1 MSDDSQSAPFADINI
16 VEFGQFIA
24 VPFCAQLLAEGGA
37 NVIKVEALEGDPTR
51 HIGQLSE
58 FETRIF
64 ISRNRGKRSLP
75 LKLSDPGARPVID
88 ALLAWAD
95 VALMN
100 FRPGLAT
107 RLNMDAETLTQ
118 RYPQLVVGTVTA
130 FGDKGPDAGLA
141 GMDIVVQARS
151 GLMAANGRIRD
162 GRPAAGD
169 PVVADYMCAMTLAY
183 GISAALLR
191 RERTGRGGTVDTSLL
206 QAAMT
211 LANNQLVR
219 VESIDA
225 PVHDKV
231 LERLSEQRNRH
242 APFSEQQSTMPS
254 ARSMPLLKIYFR
266 TYATADQDIAIACGS
281 HRLRERFMQALGL
294 VDTALATIVSGTA
307 RSDTIDT
314 HYDAL
319 QLKVEEL
326 LVTLPSETWV
336 ERLQEVGVPVSPVK
350 FPIELFDDPHIAA
363 NDMLHTLAHPTV
375 GAMQVVAPPVRID
388 GEGFRPAK
396 PTSRFA
402 SETRQLLGELGFSSA
417 TIDDLIGRGVTHEH
431 VEQPNPSRQDA
442 TL

>member
-1 MSDDSQSAPFADINI
+1 MLDDSESAPFANINI

-37 NVIKVEALEGDPTR
+37 NVIKVEAPEGDPTR
-51 HIGQLSE
+51 HMGQVSE
-58 FETRIF
+58 LETRIF

-88 ALLAWAD
+88 ALLGWAD

-100 FRPGLAT
+100 FRPGLAA
-107 RLNMDAETLTQ
+107 RLDMDPAMLTDK
-118 RYPQLVVGTVTA
+118 YPRLIVGTVTA

-191 RERTGRGGTVDTSLL
+191 RERSGRGGTVDTSLL

-219 VESIDA
+219 VESLDA

-231 LERLSEQRNRH
+231 LERLAEQRNQH
-242 APFSEQQSTMPS
+242 APFTEQQSTMPS
-254 ARSMPLLKIYFR
+254 ARSMPLLKVYFR

-281 HRLRERFMQALGL
+281 HRLRERFMLALGL
-294 VDTALATIVSGTA
+294 VDSALATIGGATT
-307 RSDTIDT
+307 RNEEIDA

-319 QLKVEEL
+319 QLQVEEQFL
-326 LVTLPSETWV
+326 TLPSSTWIA
-336 ERLQEVGVPVSPVK
+336 RLQELGVPVSPVK

-363 NDMLHTLAHPTV
+363 NGMLHTLAHPSV
-375 GAMQVVAPPVRID
+375 GNMQVVAPPVRID
-388 GEGFRPAK
+388 GGGFRPAT

-402 SETRQLLGELGFSSA
+402 SETRQLLGELGFA
-417 TIDDLIGRGVTHEH
+417 ADAIDNLIDHGVTHEH
-431 VEQPNPSRQDA
+431 VEAQGA
-442 TL
+442 K